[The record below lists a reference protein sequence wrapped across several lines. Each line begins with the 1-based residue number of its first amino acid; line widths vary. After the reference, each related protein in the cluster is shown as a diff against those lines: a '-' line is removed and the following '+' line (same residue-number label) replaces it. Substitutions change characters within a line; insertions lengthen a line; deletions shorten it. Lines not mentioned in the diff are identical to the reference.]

1 MKINGVVHVLSCR
14 DEAVSHALHVRQALQ
29 LDNYHRF
36 FKLYRDT
43 SEPILR
49 LEAGEPEPVIYIN
62 GEAASGALTGPD
74 SVTGEWT
81 FVPTQPLI
89 DGRTY
94 NVTIET
100 ESVEGDTQRSS
111 PSIFTVISRVFPIK

>member
-1 MKINGVVHVLSCR
+1 LPEDYALTLWAKNMG
-14 DEAVSHALHVRQALQ
+14 EQAVTSYLGLLQ
-29 LDNYHRF
+29 LDIMALPSIARLLPGGLVIRDDQGSQQGPVNHNGTTDDARPTF
-36 FKLYRDT
+36 TFKLYRDT

-81 FVPTQPLI
+81 LCP
-89 DGRTY
+89 
-94 NVTIET
+94 
-100 ESVEGDTQRSS
+100 
-111 PSIFTVISRVFPIK
+111 PSR